1 VYFKN
6 IAFITERLKE
16 FYSKH
21 QRLPT
26 HAEMA
31 KLLRY
36 SSRGSTYY
44 VVKQLMKKGIV
55 AKDDKGKL
63 VPKILF

>member
-1 VYFKN
+1 MYFKST
-6 IAFITERLKE
+6 AFITERLKE

-26 HAEMA
+26 HGEMTR
-31 KLLRY
+31 LFHY

-44 VVKQLMKKGIV
+44 VVKQLISKGLV
-55 AKDDKGKL
+55 AKDEQGKL
-63 VPKILF
+63 VPKSLF

>member
-1 VYFKN
+1 MYYKKL
-6 IAFITERLKE
+6 AFITERLKE
-16 FYSKH
+16 FYQKH

-26 HAEMA
+26 HGEMV
-31 KLLRY
+31 KLMHY